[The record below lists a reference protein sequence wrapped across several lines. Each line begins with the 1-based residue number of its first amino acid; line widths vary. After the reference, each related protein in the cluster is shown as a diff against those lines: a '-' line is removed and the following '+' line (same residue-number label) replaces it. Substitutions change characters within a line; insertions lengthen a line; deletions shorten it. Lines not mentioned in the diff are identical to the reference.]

1 MNEIEAAL
9 DSEDDGETD
18 LESEAAKLEYFCKES
33 VKLLRNCNSDENL
46 SIKFWDLD
54 IVNYQFLISYY
65 SKYFHSSD

>member
-46 SIKFWDLD
+46 SIKF
-54 IVNYQFLISYY
+54 
-65 SKYFHSSD
+65 